1 MATLSGHLLEN
12 SKNLWVTLHL
22 GNSQSSYGEKTTLEA
37 AAFPWLRTKRPT
49 PCDALRTLL
58 AEDATNLN
66 MAAEMRTIFS
76 EFGLFPPRENTPTSS
91 NPYTHQPK
99 HTVLREQL
107 VRFANCKP
115 ISIHLLQQITS
126 LSKAKF
132 RNQLV
137 VMYRSILLIFLKV
150 ACFCF
155 VE

>member
-91 NPYTHQPK
+91 NPYTQQPK
-99 HTVLREQL
+99 HTVLRD
-107 VRFANCKP
+107 
-115 ISIHLLQQITS
+115 S
-126 LSKAKF
+126 LNNLSD
-132 RNQLV
+132 
-137 VMYRSILLIFLKV
+137 LLIANRFQFI
-150 ACFCF
+150 CFNKLRLFQKQNF
-155 VE
+155 VINSSLCIDQYF

>member
-22 GNSQSSYGEKTTLEA
+22 GISQSSYGEKTTLEA

-91 NPYTHQPK
+91 NPYTQQPK
-99 HTVLREQL
+99 HTVLRD
-107 VRFANCKP
+107 
-115 ISIHLLQQITS
+115 S
-126 LSKAKF
+126 LNNLSD
-132 RNQLV
+132 
-137 VMYRSILLIFLKV
+137 LLIANRFQLI
-150 ACFCF
+150 CFNKLRLFQKQNF
-155 VE
+155 VINSSLCIDQYF

>member
-22 GNSQSSYGEKTTLEA
+22 GISQSSYGEKTTLEA

-76 EFGLFPPRENTPTSS
+76 EFGLFPPRENTPRSS

-99 HTVLREQL
+99 HTVLRD
-107 VRFANCKP
+107 
-115 ISIHLLQQITS
+115 S
-126 LSKAKF
+126 LNNLSD
-132 RNQLV
+132 
-137 VMYRSILLIFLKV
+137 LLIANRFQFI
-150 ACFCF
+150 CFNKLRLFQKQNF
-155 VE
+155 VINSSLCIDQYF

>member
-22 GNSQSSYGEKTTLEA
+22 GISQSSYGEKTTLEA

-91 NPYTHQPK
+91 NPYTQQPK
-99 HTVLREQL
+99 HTVLRD
-107 VRFANCKP
+107 
-115 ISIHLLQQITS
+115 S
-126 LSKAKF
+126 LNNLSD
-132 RNQLV
+132 
-137 VMYRSILLIFLKV
+137 LLIANRFQFI
-150 ACFCF
+150 CFNKLRLFQKQNF
-155 VE
+155 VINSSLCIDQYF

>member
-91 NPYTHQPK
+91 NPYTQQPK
-99 HTVLREQL
+99 HTVLRD
-107 VRFANCKP
+107 
-115 ISIHLLQQITS
+115 S
-126 LSKAKF
+126 LNNLSD
-132 RNQLV
+132 
-137 VMYRSILLIFLKV
+137 LLIANRFQFICFNKLRLFQKQNFVINSSLCIDQYFL
-150 ACFCF
+150 FS
-155 VE
+155 

>member
-22 GNSQSSYGEKTTLEA
+22 GISQSSYGEKTTLEA

-76 EFGLFPPRENTPTSS
+76 EFGLFPQREDTPTSS
-91 NPYTHQPK
+91 NPYTQQPK
-99 HTVLREQL
+99 HTVLRD
-107 VRFANCKP
+107 
-115 ISIHLLQQITS
+115 S
-126 LSKAKF
+126 LNNLSD
-132 RNQLV
+132 
-137 VMYRSILLIFLKV
+137 LLIANRFQFI
-150 ACFCF
+150 CFNKLRLFQKQNF
-155 VE
+155 VINSSLCIDQYF